1 MSITFKGCTE
11 IGNWSSDDLNALTR
25 RIESAKEQSGCSLAS
40 TMEIIE
46 ILELIQELIQD
57 APENQK
63 RYFSETADDLL
74 TVAISWLQLL
84 RAKL

>member
-46 ILELIQELIQD
+46 ILELIQD

-74 TVAISWLQLL
+74 TVAISGLQLL